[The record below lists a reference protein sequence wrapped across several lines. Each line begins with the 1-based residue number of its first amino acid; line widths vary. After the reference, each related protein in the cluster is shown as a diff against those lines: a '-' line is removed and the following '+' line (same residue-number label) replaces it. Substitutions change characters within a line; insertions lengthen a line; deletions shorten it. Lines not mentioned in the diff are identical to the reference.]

1 VSTTSNKSLAAEG
14 QTLDAVV
21 RRLCSG
27 PQLRRLL
34 DAGVAPE
41 RKPVAFG
48 GIADAARPFVCSRMV
63 REVEGSLWVVAPDVR
78 RQEDFATELLA
89 WFPDVLSLPDLE
101 FATSAG
107 ALPDPE
113 TLSERMDAARRIAA
127 GEEKLIIVLTESQL
141 DEKVQTPDEFR
152 KTGIRLKTGAVRD
165 RDELVGQF
173 REAGFEEL
181 PKIFAR
187 GQFSVRG
194 GIVDVFP
201 WDRASPIRLEFF
213 GDEIDS
219 IREFNIDEQTSIR
232 RLDGCELL
240 LGRPDDGHTP
250 IRELIRPGDLLIGAE
265 GEVDGADLFFD
276 DDLETAPILAP
287 SGMEA
292 SGAGDYIIEAE
303 RKRQALRRIAGWVGE
318 GWTLAVFSNNEGEA
332 ERLREVLREEGIP
345 DAAIAFPIGSAS
357 RGFVSTEARAAVL
370 TDAEIFGRSASL
382 RARRFHLRREQQRA
396 QRNTSDYSDYE
407 EGDLVVHVEQGIGR
421 YLGMRKIPG
430 DAAQTDVLAVEYA
443 NEALLFV
450 PLDQAWKL
458 SRYVGVG
465 KRSPRLSELGDGKWD
480 RSKQKALRSIR
491 EYAGEMLRL
500 HAERETAEGH
510 AFATDGEW
518 QLEFE
523 RSFLFKE
530 TDDQLRS
537 VDEIKQDM
545 ESVQPMDRLL
555 CGDVGFGKTEVAI
568 RAAFKAVMDGKQVAV
583 LTPTTVLAQQHYETF
598 CERMREYPARIE
610 LLSRYRTR
618 KQQDDSLK
626 RLATGEADI
635 VIGTHRLLSADVA
648 FKDLG
653 LVVVDEEQR
662 FGVKHK
668 EKLKARFRLV
678 DVLTLSATPIPRTL
692 YMALMGTRDMSLIET
707 PPANRLPVE
716 TVVAP
721 YDERII
727 RDAIN
732 RELHRGGQVY
742 FLHNRVA
749 TIENVCA
756 KIRKLCPTA
765 VVDFGHGQMSES
777 ELEDV
782 MHRFVSGKTD
792 VLVATTIIE
801 SGLDIPNA
809 NTIVIDRADR
819 FGLADLYQLR
829 GRVGR
834 SQNKAFAYLMLPRD
848 LLTVSEARKRVSA
861 IRQYSELGAGFR
873 IAMRDLEIRGAGN
886 ILGTAQSGHII
897 SIGFDLYCRM
907 LRRAVQELRG
917 EERSVLREVLLRI
930 DFVENREGEPISQD
944 ATPAFIPSNYIADP
958 AQRIEAYRKLA
969 EASDDRT
976 LDELEQSWRDR
987 YGPVPPPAEHAILVG
1002 RIRCAAVKR
1011 RVDVVETQGEKLMLQ
1026 RGGDYILVG
1035 ARFPRLTRKI
1045 GKPRLREVFAYLR
1058 KLD

>member
-1 VSTTSNKSLAAEG
+1 VRAIKEKSSTPEHPSVEDVVEGMTSAPGLGLLVEVLPATADEPLKLGGIDEAA
-14 QTLDAVV
+14 QPF
-21 RRLCSG
+21 LCSVIA
-27 PQLRRLL
+27 RRN
-34 DAGVAPE
+34 P
-41 RKPVAFG
+41 
-48 GIADAARPFVCSRMV
+48 
-63 REVEGSLWVVAPDVR
+63 GSTWVVAPDVR
-78 RQEDFATELLA
+78 HQEDFAAELTA
-89 WFPDVLSLPDLE
+89 WYPDVISLPDLE
-101 FATSAG
+101 FATAAG

-113 TLSERMDAARRIAA
+113 TLSERMDAAHRIAS
-127 GEEKLIIVLTESQL
+127 GKEKLIVVLTRGQL
-141 DEKVQTPDEFR
+141 EEKVPTPEEFG
-152 KTGIRLKTGAVRD
+152 KSALTVTVGAEFDRD
-165 RDELVGQF
+165 RFVAQF
-173 REAGFEEL
+173 REASFEEF

-187 GQFSVRG
+187 GQLSVRG

-201 WDRASPIRLEFF
+201 WDRALPVRVEFF
-213 GDEIDS
+213 GDEVDS
-219 IREFNIDEQTSIR
+219 IREFSLDEQTAVR
-232 RLDGCELL
+232 RLEKCELL

-250 IRELIRPGDLLIGAE
+250 IRELIRTDDRVIGL
-265 GEVDGADLFFD
+265 GEATDGAHAFFSD
-276 DDLETAPILAP
+276 DPEAKPLLTP
-287 SGMEA
+287 SGMETSA
-292 SGAGDYIIEAE
+292 SGDFVLETE
-303 RKRQALRRIAGWVGE
+303 RKRQAMRRLDGWVRD
-318 GWTLAVFSNNEGEA
+318 GWAVAIFSNNEGEE
-332 ERLREVLREEGIP
+332 ERLREVLRGEGIS
-345 DAAIAFPIGSAS
+345 DREIAFRLGSAS
-357 RGFVSTEARAAVL
+357 RGFISQEARAAVL
-370 TDAEIFGRSASL
+370 TDAEIFGRSTSQ
-382 RARRFHLRREQQRA
+382 RARRLHLRREQQRA

-407 EGDLVVHVEQGIGR
+407 EGDLVVHLEQGVGR
-421 YLGMRKIPG
+421 FLGMRKMPG
-430 DAAQTDVLAVEYA
+430 DDAENDVLAVEYA
-443 NEALLFV
+443 NESLLFV

-465 KRSPRLSELGDGKWD
+465 KRAPGLSELGDGKWD
-480 RSKQKALRSIR
+480 RAKQNALRSIR
-491 EYAGEMLRL
+491 EYAEEMLRL

-510 AFATDGEW
+510 SFSPDGEW

-545 ESVQPMDRLL
+545 ESTQPMDRLL

-583 LTPTTVLAQQHYETF
+583 LTPTTVLAQQHFETF
-598 CERMREYPARIE
+598 CERMSDYPVRIE

-618 KQQDDSLK
+618 KQQDESLQ
-626 RLATGEADI
+626 RLATGGADI
-635 VIGTHRLLSADVA
+635 VIGTHRLLSADVS
-648 FKDLG
+648 FHDLG

-668 EKLKARFRLV
+668 EKLKQRFRLV

-707 PPANRLPVE
+707 PPLNRLPVE

-721 YDERII
+721 YDERVI
-727 RDAIN
+727 RDAVN
-732 RELHRGGQVY
+732 RELRRGGQVY

-756 KIRKLCPTA
+756 KIRKLCPKA
-765 VVDFGHGQMSES
+765 NVDFGHGQMSES

-809 NTIVIDRADR
+809 NTIIIDRADR

-848 LLTVSEARKRVSA
+848 MMTVSEARKRVSA

-886 ILGTAQSGHII
+886 LLGTAQSGHII

-917 EERSVLREVLLRI
+917 DKNSVLREVILRL
-930 DFVENREGEPISQD
+930 DFVENRDGEPINETQ
-944 ATPAFIPSNYIADP
+944 TPAFVPSSYITDP
-958 AQRIEAYRKLA
+958 KQRIEAYRKLA
-969 EASDDRT
+969 EARDDRS
-976 LDELEQSWRDR
+976 LDQLQKSWRDR
-987 YGPVPPPAEHAILVG
+987 YGPVPAPAEHAILVA
-1002 RIRCAAVKR
+1002 RIRAAAAKR
-1011 RVDVVETQGEKLMLQ
+1011 RVDVVETQSEKLMLQ

-1035 ARFPRLTRKI
+1035 SKFPRLTTKI